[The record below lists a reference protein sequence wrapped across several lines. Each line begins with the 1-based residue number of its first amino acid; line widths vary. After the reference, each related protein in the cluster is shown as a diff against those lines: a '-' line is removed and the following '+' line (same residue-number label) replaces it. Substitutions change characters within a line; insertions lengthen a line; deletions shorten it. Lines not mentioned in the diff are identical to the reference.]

1 MPKRPATHGA
11 RVHRRVSAPVS
22 APIWAIAACA
32 LVAGCASAP
41 PPAPVAA
48 VAPAPAQPSLAE
60 LMKQG
65 QSAARDGQRDK
76 ARMAWR
82 AATRAYPTEAQ
93 PWQRLAEDFF
103 DTADYGNAILA
114 AQEVLLRD
122 SQDTLAHSVL
132 AVSGLRV
139 STVSLLA
146 LRERSSFRVGSR
158 EEAAGLTRA
167 LRDAL
172 GEATLVPQ
180 RAEAPEAASAPA
192 SGRRT
197 RTARGAAGTAPPT
210 VATAAPTVVPAVV
223 AATAASAPARAP
235 RTNGAQAR
243 SAAATPSP
251 TPATKTAGDPFKLLN

>member
-11 RVHRRVSAPVS
+11 RVHRQVWAPT
-22 APIWAIAACA
+22 WAIAACA

-41 PPAPVAA
+41 PPAPVAPA
-48 VAPAPAQPSLAE
+48 VPAPAQPSLAE

-65 QSAARDGQRDK
+65 QTAARDGQRDK

-103 DTADYGNAILA
+103 NTADYGNAILA

-180 RAEAPEAASAPA
+180 RAEAPEAASAPTV
-192 SGRRT
+192 GRRT
-197 RTARGAAGTAPPT
+197 RTARGSAG
-210 VATAAPTVVPAVV
+210 TAAPTGT
-223 AATAASAPARAP
+223 ATAPPVAPALAAAAAPPAPSAPAPTP
-235 RTNGAQAR
+235 RTSSATAR
-243 SAAATPSP
+243 STAATPSP